1 MGGTRWGRTFFW
13 LASVGGAVMVS
24 VLLVLLLAPIAIPL
38 VVPILFAGLGGLVV
52 LVALLMAHPT
62 RRPVAGRDVS
72 TRALVLALGVLAAL
86 GVATLVISVRH
97 GDAPGPEWV
106 RAGSVSDLQREHVMY
121 LSEPKVF
128 VVDAPTGPLAM
139 SALDPHLGERILFC
153 RSSGWFED
161 PQHGSKYDGLGYYA
175 LGPSPHGMDRVG
187 VRVIDGDVWV
197 EPSRVIAGPPRGA
210 KEPEAPLGPSCDR
223 GEGDVPGFTL

>member
-1 MGGTRWGRTFFW
+1 MGETRWGRTFFW
-13 LASVGGAVMVS
+13 LTSVGGAFVVG
-24 VLLVLLLAPIAIPL
+24 VLLVLVLVPIAIPL

-52 LVALLMAHPT
+52 LLVLLMANPT
-62 RRPVAGRDVS
+62 PRPVARRRVR
-72 TRALVLALGVLAAL
+72 TRWLVLALGVLAAL
-86 GVATLVISVRH
+86 DVAALVISVRDD
-97 GDAPGPEWV
+97 DAPGPEWV
-106 RAGSVSDLQREHVMY
+106 RAGSVSDLQREHVVY

-175 LGPSPHGMDRVG
+175 LGPSPRGMDRVG
-187 VRVIDGDVWV
+187 VRVVDGEVWV
-197 EPSRVIAGPPRGA
+197 NPVRVTAGPPRGA
-210 KEPEAPLGPSCDR
+210 KEPEAPLGPSCDH